1 MRYVKPHYFD
11 DFICI
16 ADKCPDTCC
25 AGWQIIIDEESL
37 ERYSKVEGD
46 FGNRLKNS
54 IDWEEGAFQQYER
67 RCVFLNDGNL
77 CELYQELG
85 KDALCQTC
93 RIYPRHVEEFEGLRE
108 YSLSLSCPQA
118 ARMILGCQEK
128 VNFLEWNTEEED
140 DFEEFDFLLF
150 TQLEDARD
158 VMIGIIQN
166 RSLDL
171 RSREKLLMQLA
182 AEMQKCIEEAC
193 FFRMEEVIQSYQVW
207 TEETISNKSLDKE
220 KNTLKKMLNHDF
232 TGAEDL
238 TPKEML
244 RSEIE
249 ATDRY
254 EWVCRNFTVFHQL
267 EVLREDWTRFLEEV
281 WAALYD
287 KGKADYLEIY
297 EKFQKEYGYESAN
310 RKMWEIQGEQ
320 LLLFFVYTYV
330 CGAVY
335 DDNVYSKMALSVYSL
350 LWIQEF
356 VMFLWVKQ
364 EGSLTFEDIV
374 AIACRYAREV
384 EHSDVN
390 LELLEEWFWQ
400 DWEEKEE

>member
-11 DFICI
+11 KFVCI

-25 AGWQIIIDEESL
+25 AGWQIVIDEDSL
-37 ERYSKVEGD
+37 EQYSKVEGN

-54 IDWEEGAFQQYER
+54 IDWTVGVFQQYEK
-67 RCVFLNDGNL
+67 RCAFLNEGNL

-93 RIYPRHVEEFEGLRE
+93 RVYPRYVEEFEGLRE

-128 VNFLEWNTEEED
+128 VHFLEWSTEEED

-158 VMIGIIQN
+158 VMVEIIQN

-171 RSREKLLMQLA
+171 RSRGNLLMQFA
-182 AEMQKCIEEAC
+182 VEIQQCIEEAC
-193 FFRMEEVIQSYQVW
+193 FFRLEDVIHDFSGEKNIIRKEMLDFE
-207 TEETISNKSLDKE
+207 TEETN
-220 KNTLKKMLNHDF
+220 
-232 TGAEDL
+232 
-238 TPKEML
+238 
-244 RSEIE
+244 
-249 ATDRY
+249 RY
-254 EWVCRNFTVFHQL
+254 EWFCRNFTVFEQL
-267 EVLREDWTRFLEEV
+267 EVLREDWTRFLKEV
-281 WAALYD
+281 WAVLYK

-297 EKFQKEYGYESAN
+297 KNFQKAYGYESAN
-310 RKMWEIQGEQ
+310 REMWETQGEQ

-364 EGSLTFEDIV
+364 EGSVAFEDIV

-384 EHSDVN
+384 EHSDWN
-390 LELLEEWFWQ
+390 LERMEEWFYIS
-400 DWEEKEE
+400 